1 MKEEDSRIISSAKLA
16 GDEVDN
22 ILRPI
27 SLSDFIGQ
35 ESLKSNLNV
44 FIQAAL
50 KRSESLDHVLLYGP
64 PGLGKTTL
72 SQIIANELG
81 VEIKKVSGPSI
92 NSLGE
97 LASILTSLSENS
109 VLFIDEIHRLNATLE
124 EALYPVMEDFKFDM
138 FIGKGPSARSLRM
151 SIPKFT
157 LIGATTKAGNIA
169 SPLRDRFGIDFRL
182 NMYNTEELAQII
194 RRSSVI
200 LGINIFD
207 DAALEIASRSRGT
220 PRIANRLLKRV
231 RDFADYSKIEKIT
244 LEITQ
249 YALEQLS
256 IDNLGLDQVDKN
268 ILTTIIEKFDGGPVG
283 IDSISASS
291 GEEAVTIEE
300 VYEPYLLQL
309 GFISRTPR
317 GRICLKKAYEHL
329 GIDFPAKNPSIYDWL
344 K

>member
-1 MKEEDSRIISSAKLA
+1 MKEEDSRIISAAKLTE
-16 GDEVDN
+16 DEQDN
-22 ILRPI
+22 ILRP
-27 SLSDFIGQ
+27 LKLEDFIGQ
-35 ESLKSNLNV
+35 DDIKSNLNV

-50 KRSESLDHVLLYGP
+50 NRGEALDHILLYGP

-81 VEIKKVSGPSI
+81 VEIKKVSGPALS
-92 NSLGE
+92 NLGE

-138 FIGKGPSARSLRM
+138 FIGKGPSARSIRM

-182 NMYNTEELAQII
+182 NIYNHDDLATII
-194 RRSSVI
+194 RRSAKI
-200 LGINIFD
+200 LKIKIDD
-207 DAALEIASRSRGT
+207 DAAIEIAKRARGT

-231 RDFADYSKIEKIT
+231 RDFASYKKLDKINLDIT
-244 LEITQ
+244 I
-249 YALEQLS
+249 YALEQLN
-256 IDNLGLDQVDKN
+256 IDFLGLDHVDKN
-268 ILTTIIEKFDGGPVG
+268 ILKTIIEKFEGGPVG
-283 IDSISASS
+283 LDSIAASS
-291 GEEAVTIEE
+291 GEEARTIEE

-309 GFISRTPR
+309 GFIARTPR
-317 GRICLKKAYEHL
+317 GRVCLKKAYDHL
-329 GIDFPAKNPSIYDWL
+329 GIKQGPENPTLFDWL